1 MECKCLLVDAKVK
14 DYVEDDE
21 GVVDE
26 EIRREEE
33 IHEILSRYCSI
44 TAQSKPGIFVM
55 TVNPRVL
62 VEGCSR
68 LSNLCLQMHSNL
80 KQLEKIVHQG
90 VRGLEGHNTESTL

>member
-1 MECKCLLVDAKVK
+1 LAEFNEKLVSLLEASEWRKVWRLWMECKCLLVDAKVK

-44 TAQSKPGIFVM
+44 TAQSKPG
-55 TVNPRVL
+55 
-62 VEGCSR
+62 E
-68 LSNLCLQMHSNL
+68 
-80 KQLEKIVHQG
+80 
-90 VRGLEGHNTESTL
+90 

>member
-44 TAQSKPGIFVM
+44 TAQSKPG
-55 TVNPRVL
+55 
-62 VEGCSR
+62 E
-68 LSNLCLQMHSNL
+68 
-80 KQLEKIVHQG
+80 
-90 VRGLEGHNTESTL
+90 